1 MTPMIRTTL
10 VALAAGAALAAC
22 EPIDTSALREIEET
36 AQAART
42 TADGLNA
49 RAAEI
54 QGAIDDPVGAL
65 RTAALGATFTKQPTA
80 EANLFVLTDL
90 QTGCQWLATYG
101 PDGEAVSLVPR
112 TEPGG
117 PGTRQRCVSIEGRS
131 LGTGEGARSGGWNS
145 N

>member
-10 VALAAGAALAAC
+10 VALSVGAALAAC

-49 RAAEI
+49 RASEI

-65 RTAALGATFTKQPTA
+65 RTAALGATFTRTPTA
-80 EANLFVLTDL
+80 EANLFVLTDS

-112 TEPGG
+112 TEPARQ
-117 PGTRQRCVSIEGRS
+117 GTVQRCIPIDGRDP
-131 LGTGEGARSGGWNS
+131 GAGEDAP
-145 N
+145 

>member
-10 VALAAGAALAAC
+10 VALSVGAALAAC
-22 EPIDTSALREIEET
+22 EPIDTSALHEIEET

-65 RTAALGATFTKQPTA
+65 RVAALGATFTKTPTA

-101 PDGEAVSLVPR
+101 PGGEAVSLVPR
-112 TEPGG
+112 TEPGRQS
-117 PGTRQRCVSIEGRS
+117 TVQRCIPIDGRD
-131 LGTGEGARSGGWNS
+131 LRAIEGAR
-145 N
+145 